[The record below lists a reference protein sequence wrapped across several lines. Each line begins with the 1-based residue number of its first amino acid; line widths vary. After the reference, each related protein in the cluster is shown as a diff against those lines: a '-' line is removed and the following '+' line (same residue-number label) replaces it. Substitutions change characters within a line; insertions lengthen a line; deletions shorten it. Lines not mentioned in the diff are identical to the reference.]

1 MLNRTEEILRS
12 AVGVWPK
19 CATNMFGVLVFT
31 ITQATADFGPQRII
45 SSNATEVIDAFPA
58 DMDGD
63 GDIDVLAAKPGSPF
77 GGGSIVI
84 YRNNGNGSFT
94 ELNNR
99 FPGSSAALVSNVV
112 GSDLDND
119 GDIDVSC
126 WELGIFVRWSASLPQ
141 QWKSFF
147 HKDL

>member
-1 MLNRTEEILRS
+1 MSTNVTDCLKGVFLSSAKRS
-12 AVGVWPK
+12 IITSSLLA
-19 CATNMFGVLVFT
+19 FT
-31 ITQATADFGPQRII
+31 ITYASADFGPQQII
-45 SSNATEVIDAFPA
+45 TSSATEVIDAFPA

-63 GDIDVLAAKPGSPF
+63 GDIDILAAKPGSPF

-112 GSDLDND
+112 GADLDND
-119 GDIDVSC
+119 GDIDVVVGSS
-126 WELGIFVRWSASLPQ
+126 GFSSGGVRVLSLIHISEPTRR
-141 QWKSFF
+141 
-147 HKDL
+147 

>member
-1 MLNRTEEILRS
+1 MELFYFRMNIKISNLQPVMLNLIDKSLRS
-12 AVGVWPK
+12 VVGVWPK
-19 CATNMFGVLVFT
+19 CATNIIGVLAFT

-84 YRNNGNGSFT
+84 YRNN
-94 ELNNR
+94 
-99 FPGSSAALVSNVV
+99 
-112 GSDLDND
+112 
-119 GDIDVSC
+119 
-126 WELGIFVRWSASLPQ
+126 
-141 QWKSFF
+141 
-147 HKDL
+147 